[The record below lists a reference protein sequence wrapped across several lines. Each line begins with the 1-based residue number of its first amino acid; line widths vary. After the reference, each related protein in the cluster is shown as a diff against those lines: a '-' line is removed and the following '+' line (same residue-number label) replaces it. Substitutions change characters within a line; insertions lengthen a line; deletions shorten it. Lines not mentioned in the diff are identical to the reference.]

1 MRQTDHPVWEVVIE
15 FHRPEMEEWLVERV
29 MAFQNSGMYWTVQG
43 PVLSAH
49 VFTEAPPEVRS
60 LWEELARLDPE
71 VQVRQRI
78 LKYRDWQRQWQRRW
92 RPIRVG
98 RRWIVRPPWREARP
112 EDRDRLPIL
121 IEPRRAFGTGLHET
135 TQLMLR
141 WMEALDFV
149 GRTVADVG
157 TGTGV
162 LSIAA
167 ARAGASKV
175 YALDI
180 DPEAIEE
187 ARSNVRLNGLT
198 DRVECLV
205 GSLEKLADGS
215 VDFLLANLELEPLIE
230 ALPAAARVLRPDGVG
245 IVSGIFRHHHPV
257 FQEAVRSS
265 PFRITGQRRRGEW
278 MSYRLTFR

>member
-1 MRQTDHPVWEVVIE
+1 
-15 FHRPEMEEWLVERV
+15 
-29 MAFQNSGMYWTVQG
+29 MYWTVQG

-49 VFTEAPPEVRS
+49 VFTEAPREVRS

-121 IEPRRAFGTGLHET
+121 IEPGRAFGTGLHET

-157 TGTGV
+157 TDTGV

-175 YALDI
+175 YAVPESVEFSSP
-180 DPEAIEE
+180 DP
-187 ARSNVRLNGLT
+187 
-198 DRVECLV
+198 
-205 GSLEKLADGS
+205 
-215 VDFLLANLELEPLIE
+215 FLLHRPMTRRP
-230 ALPAAARVLRPDGVG
+230 ALAGRSAARGVSTGVTSRGTPGRAFRARQARDGQPIFVNSALYPGTGLVLAGPEM
-245 IVSGIFRHHHPV
+245 P
-257 FQEAVRSS
+257 
-265 PFRITGQRRRGEW
+265 
-278 MSYRLTFR
+278 